1 MRKLLLVAVLTLS
14 FNVFANSNYDFFQTA
29 GWNAISNL
37 NEIDTLTMDRNG
49 LYNSRNLCTYIG
61 SAQANIKLSMQAGMK
76 YFLKEG
82 REDNYHLAVGYF
94 NKSNDLLPLCHK
106 NLNESSR
113 TEIRN
118 FVNTFITELKSLL

>member
-61 SAQANIKLSMQAGMK
+61 SAQVNIKLYYASRDEVLSK
-76 YFLKEG
+76 RRKR
-82 REDNYHLAVGYF
+82 REL
-94 NKSNDLLPLCHK
+94 SS
-106 NLNESSR
+106 SSR
-113 TEIRN
+113 I
-118 FVNTFITELKSLL
+118 L